1 MSFNF
6 TDLTN
11 TASTTYHFVKPTHT
25 QNNDK
30 RVFIN
35 ASMIRNCNTSK
46 IAKRFFG
53 NLTCKQIN
61 LSDYNI
67 QQLGQGN
74 GDFDKIWRQLK
85 WADIIVIGT
94 PVYWSNVSGYLKTF
108 IDHMQINND
117 LRGNDLYVIV
127 QGSDSS

>member
-35 ASMIRNCNTSK
+35 ASINRNGNTSK
-46 IAKRFFG
+46 MAKRFFG

-61 LSDYNI
+61 LSDHNI

-85 WADIIVIGT
+85 
-94 PVYWSNVSGYLKTF
+94 
-108 IDHMQINND
+108 
-117 LRGNDLYVIV
+117 
-127 QGSDSS
+127 